1 MLLTKA
7 DYITLLNRSN
17 EKQFLTTLIA
27 DKIATR
33 TGDFGVSSV
42 IKKSPPVSNNIFE
55 T

>member
-1 MLLTKA
+1 MKNSFLL
-7 DYITLLNRSN
+7 
-17 EKQFLTTLIA
+17 EIA